1 MLLSAFGPLLGGGVL
16 LFEKTLLLLPLS
28 ALLLLCLDLLYRPKE
43 EGSFGNQLG
52 INWECAKR
60 INRHRRLGCYKTLTC
75 FSWSRGK
82 NGPIYIGE

>member
-16 LFEKTLLLLPLS
+16 VFEKTLLLLPLS
-28 ALLLLCLDLLYRPKE
+28 ALLLCLDLSYRPKE

-75 FSWSRGK
+75 FHGVGEK
-82 NGPIYIGE
+82 MVPYI